1 MLAEFLTE
9 IPMSRALPRIAVQGT
24 KRNFSKSFGCAAE
37 AIQMRK
43 DRFLTP
49 AVLGL
54 ERSKAAASGGAM
66 V

>member
-24 KRNFSKSFGCAAE
+24 KRNFSKSFCCAAE

-43 DRFLTP
+43 DRVLTP
-49 AVLGL
+49 AARPAGEPLPAL
-54 ERSKAAASGGAM
+54 RTPQC
-66 V
+66 